1 MAEQVVEF
9 EFPEKISTNAI
20 YSGVHWSK
28 RQKHKE
34 LYLWS
39 FLSVR
44 SQITAV
50 SDCDLEFEFHFRSK
64 PLDCDNCS
72 YMAKLIIDCLRYY
85 GKIKDDTP
93 QFIRSVKISS
103 KKSSQ
108 NKVIIKIIA

>member
-1 MAEQVVEF
+1 MAEQIVEF
-9 EFPEKISTNAI
+9 AFPEKISTNAI

-39 FLSVR
+39 FLSVKN
-44 SQITAV
+44 QITAV
-50 SDCDLEFEFHFRSK
+50 SDCDLEFDFHFKSK

-72 YMAKLIIDCLRYY
+72 YMAKLIIDCLRNY

-93 QFIRSVKISS
+93 QFIHSVKISS
-103 KKSSQ
+103 KKSNE
-108 NKVIIKIIA
+108 NKVIIKIVA